1 MMFTYI
7 KPEFMVQA
15 FLQQRDT
22 VLKERSICVARLGDM
37 AVNMSMVDEETF
49 TLSLEDVTNGTQY
62 SGRVFNIDAATKEEA
77 AEMVNGMFHRMQM
90 INDQEV
96 FEKRERIWKWYAMQ
110 WLDDEGI
117 SLDEYIDSWMGND
130 ELKDKVHWKTF
141 EDYISSDYLNVM
153 DTMSLIEKF
162 ALTEEEK
169 MLFQRFVAKDIVELR
184 QNHSFQNVQ
193 ESFNHEEPVFKN
205 KKSFT
210 FGIEVVADSREEAR
224 KKLKGIIE
232 ESEDGGFYIIG

>member
-49 TLSLEDVTNGTQY
+49 TLSLEDVTNGTQF
-62 SGRVFNIDAATKEEA
+62 SGRVFNIDASTEEEA

-110 WLDDEGI
+110 WLDEEGI
-117 SLDEYIDSWMGND
+117 SLDEYIDNWMGN
-130 ELKDKVHWKTF
+130 EALKEKVHWKSF
-141 EDYISSDYLNVM
+141 EDYISSDYLSIM
-153 DTMSLIEKF
+153 DTMKLIEKY
-162 ALTEEEK
+162 ALTEEDK
-169 MLFQRFVAKDIVELR
+169 TNFQRFVAKDIVELR
-184 QNHSFQNVQ
+184 QHHSFENVQ
-193 ESFNHEEPVFKN
+193 ESFEHETNAFKN
-205 KKSFT
+205 RKSFT

-224 KKLKGIIE
+224 KKLKEIID